1 VSWSRRDLSECI
13 GLEPLCPL
21 TKLLLVGQ
29 VALSFM
35 LLVLAGLVLRSM
47 KPERPTI
54 ALIKVQ
60 Q

>member
-1 VSWSRRDLSECI
+1 
-13 GLEPLCPL
+13 
-21 TKLLLVGQ
+21 LLVGQ